1 MHGLVTGT
9 PLAAVSVAQ
18 VGGGAMT
25 LGVPAAPHA
34 WQLIIVYR
42 GLHCPIC
49 KTYLQKLQD
58 LMPEF
63 HAVGVDVITL
73 SADSEVKAQSMVDEM
88 GLTLPMGYGLTPA
101 QMTQLGLYI
110 SGPRTP
116 QEAEAPFAEP
126 AMFVIN
132 GEGVLKMIDISNAP
146 FLRPDLD
153 QVLRGVKANQV
164 EGYPIRGTYRA

>member
-1 MHGLVTGT
+1 
-9 PLAAVSVAQ
+9 
-18 VGGGAMT
+18 
-25 LGVPAAPHA
+25 
-34 WQLIIVYR
+34 
-42 GLHCPIC
+42 
-49 KTYLQKLQD
+49 LQD